1 MAGAFGH
8 TDGENHVMQMYLPG
22 ADTANFEPILPWHQ
36 ALTAPNAAGADQM
49 RHLKALIESRP
60 MLDRVPDPSLIVDN
74 GPRYDRV
81 LASRG
86 KGYAFA
92 YSYSGRPFTLRLGAI
107 SGRQV
112 RAAWYSPRDGA
123 LTPIGTFA
131 NRGSRRFDPPGETAP
146 GNDWTLVLDDAAA
159 AFPAPGTTG
168 RHP

>member
-1 MAGAFGH
+1 
-8 TDGENHVMQMYLPG
+8 
-22 ADTANFEPILPWHQ
+22 
-36 ALTAPNAAGADQM
+36 M

-92 YSYSGRPFTLRLGAI
+92 YSYSGRPFTLRLGAL

-112 RAAWYSPRDGA
+112 RAAWSSPRDGA
-123 LTPIGTFA
+123 VAPLGTFA
-131 NRGSRRFDPPGETAP
+131 HTGPRPLAPPRH
-146 GNDWTLVLDDAAA
+146 
-159 AFPAPGTTG
+159 PAPPPHG
-168 RHP
+168 P